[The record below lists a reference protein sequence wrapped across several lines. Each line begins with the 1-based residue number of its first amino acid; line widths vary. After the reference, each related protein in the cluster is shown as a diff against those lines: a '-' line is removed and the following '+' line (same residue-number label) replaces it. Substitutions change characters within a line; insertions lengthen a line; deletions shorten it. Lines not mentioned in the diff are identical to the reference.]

1 MLRVGRPWEAQDA
14 RGGTARQWRE
24 VAGFCA
30 PPHRRLRSQFGLAF
44 LTIPLA
50 SLFTGTCRA
59 RIEPR
64 PLTAVNNLPIVL
76 PARHRRVGC
85 ARECHNRHSA
95 RVPLGVVH
103 HENFLHRPH
112 SPSEQ
117 GLGGE
122 TADYATQRSAATQHA
137 ASTMSS
143 PKTNTYLHFVLLD
156 IQGQPTQQNLAPGV
170 RGGSSRVG
178 SPCGRGMC

>member
-85 ARECHNRHSA
+85 ARKCHDRHAA
-95 RVPLGVVH
+95 RVALGVVH
-103 HENFLHRPH
+103 HENLLHRSH
-112 SPSEQ
+112 CPSEQ
-117 GLGGE
+117 GLGRE
-122 TADYATQRSAATQHA
+122 TADCTTQRSAATQDI

-143 PKTNTYLHFVLLD
+143 PKTAAYLYFVLLD
-156 IQGQPTQQNLAPGV
+156 IQREPAQQNLAPGV
-170 RGGSSRVG
+170 RVG
-178 SPCGRGMC
+178 SPRVRPPCRRGMC